1 MSTTL
6 IVIAVVA
13 VLGIFLVAIYNGLI
27 RTKTRAQNAQKD
39 IDIQLKRRYELIP
52 NLIESVKGVA
62 KQEKELFTKVTEA
75 RAGLVKGSM
84 QEKVESNNMLQETL
98 KSLFAVSEN
107 YPEMK
112 SNTSFEKLQ
121 DELVDTQDKIMAAER
136 FYNALVQEFDQK
148 VQTFPTNIVAG
159 MLGFNEKDF
168 EYLEI
173 PEESRENVKV
183 DFSEK
188 A

>member
-1 MSTTL
+1 MEITTIL
-6 IVIAVVA
+6 IIVAA
-13 VLGIFLVAIYNGLI
+13 VLVAYLVVIYNGLI
-27 RTKTRAQNAQKD
+27 KTKTRAQNAQKD
-39 IDIQLKRRYELIP
+39 IDIQLKRRFELIP

-62 KQEKELFTKVTEA
+62 KQEKDLFTKVTEA
-75 RAGLVKGSM
+75 RAGLVKGSI

-112 SNTSFEKLQ
+112 SNKSFEKLQ
-121 DELVDTQDKIMAAER
+121 DELVDTQDKIMSAER
-136 FYNALVQEFDQK
+136 FYNAMVQEFDQK
-148 VQTFPTNIVAG
+148 VQTFPTNIFAG

-168 EYLEI
+168 EYLEV
-173 PEESRENVKV
+173 PGESKEGVKV

-188 A
+188 S